1 MKRYKKWL
9 SLVRH
14 IMDALMKWADEQQD
28 EQHAEPEG
36 HTKGQ

>member
-14 IMDALMKWADEQQD
+14 IMDALMTWADEQQED
-28 EQHAEPEG
+28 EPKAPQHG
-36 HTKGQ
+36 T